1 MSRPRRAVRFKK
13 KSKKILRYRSKIQTH
28 MYICMYNI
36 CMYMYKIAVDQLRV
50 GEALLDEGPAE
61 GW

>member
-1 MSRPRRAVRFKK
+1 
-13 KSKKILRYRSKIQTH
+13 